1 MFYCHTARHTTPH
14 TFGGDTGHTHTH
26 ADEVAGEI
34 CLQPMLNCPTSRAAW
49 SSGQPLWPRRQS
61 QERQSQDLFFCSSAC
76 FYVGALCGGNPCE
89 HGENMQTPHKK
100 AREIAHLSTKG
111 LVPSNNSAP
120 CGNRTQDFLAVRR
133 QCKQLSHMYGTYIDT
148 GIKNRNIN
156 ISIIYFFFLSIDSGI
171 EKDFG

>member
-34 CLQPMLNCPTSRAAW
+34 CLQPMLNCPTSRAAR

-76 FYVGALCGGNPCE
+76 FYVGVLCGGNPCE
-89 HGENMQTPHKK
+89 HEENLQTPHRK
-100 AREIAHLSTKG
+100 AREIAHLSTEG
-111 LVPSNNSAP
+111 LGRTCPQYQQCPMRESVPFCCEAAVQAP
-120 CGNRTQDFLAVRR
+120 EPPC
-133 QCKQLSHMYGTYIDT
+133 HIDAT
-148 GIKNRNIN
+148 
-156 ISIIYFFFLSIDSGI
+156 
-171 EKDFG
+171 E